1 MTFILF
7 ITFQDLF
14 LAYVPFTYVPRILSF
29 KKNMHLKNVF
39 VNLLKEN
46 VVWYPSKNSKKCTYK
61 RTKPKIA
68 MLLDGK
74 AHALLANLLKALGS
88 TYFD

>member
-46 VVWYPSKNSKKCTYK
+46 VVWYPSKKTAKN
-61 RTKPKIA
+61 
-68 MLLDGK
+68 
-74 AHALLANLLKALGS
+74 ALINGQNQKLQC
-88 TYFD
+88 F

>member
-7 ITFQDLF
+7 ITFQAQF

>member
-7 ITFQDLF
+7 ITFKDLF

-29 KKNMHLKNVF
+29 KKNMHLENVF
-39 VNLLKEN
+39 VNLLKKI

-68 MLLDGK
+68 NASRWK
-74 AHALLANLLKALGS
+74 SARVAC
-88 TYFD
+88 

>member
-1 MTFILF
+1 MWFGIL
-7 ITFQDLF
+7 L
-14 LAYVPFTYVPRILSF
+14 
-29 KKNMHLKNVF
+29 
-39 VNLLKEN
+39 
-46 VVWYPSKNSKKCTYK
+46 KNSKKCTYK